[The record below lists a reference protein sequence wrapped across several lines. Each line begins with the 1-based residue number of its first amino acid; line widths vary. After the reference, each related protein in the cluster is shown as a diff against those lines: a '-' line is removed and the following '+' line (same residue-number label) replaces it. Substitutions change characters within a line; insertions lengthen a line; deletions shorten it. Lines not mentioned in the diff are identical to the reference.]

1 MRSNLFLLPIFLFTP
16 LLYAQDN
23 KLADLV
29 ELVETRH
36 EIPKIKASGPYN
48 VKDKTG
54 DIELSEY
61 AGYSGLIV
69 ANGGL
74 KPNENS
80 YFTKKHG
87 FKVNITLSEEDSWS
101 ALNSGRLGVSAH
113 TVDVVAALGKQFDI
127 LVPALIGYSRG
138 ADGIVVTKDIKK
150 LNDLKGKVLTTS
162 QFSESE
168 FFLRYLAG
176 EAGLKVS
183 LLDDIT
189 QKPNPDTVNLVF
201 CADAFAAG
209 DLFIKETKTGK
220 KRLSGCIT
228 WEPKTSEVVEKL
240 DGKCSILTT
249 NKNLLIIADI
259 LIVNKH
265 FSEKNPEMIKGLV
278 EGVIY
283 GNTLLRDEPA
293 KHLDVVAKA
302 FDWTIDETKVE
313 LDKVHLANLPENKAF
328 FSGTLS
334 SAGSFN
340 YIYETSRLVY
350 GNKLIGQPHES
361 DKIILDKHISEIDKS
376 GIFKGQLTG
385 IEPKRIK
392 LDAAEASE
400 EDAILSKDLQFKF
413 KANKSELDMLVEEN
427 KNAVESIKNL
437 LTVSPGS
444 RIVLR
449 GHADGSN
456 LEEHRKHG
464 GEAAVRD
471 AILTLKELSKS
482 RCSELK
488 RVLTEKYNI
497 DEFRIS
503 IFPVG
508 PDEPTGKGPIA
519 DRRVE
524 VKWLMTE

>member
-1 MRSNLFLLPIFLFTP
+1 M
-16 LLYAQDN
+16 
-23 KLADLV
+23 
-29 ELVETRH
+29 
-36 EIPKIKASGPYN
+36 
-48 VKDKTG
+48 
-54 DIELSEY
+54 
-61 AGYSGLIV
+61 
-69 ANGGL
+69 
-74 KPNENS
+74 
-80 YFTKKHG
+80 
-87 FKVNITLSEEDSWS
+87 
-101 ALNSGRLGVSAH
+101 
-113 TVDVVAALGKQFDI
+113 
-127 LVPALIGYSRG
+127 
-138 ADGIVVTKDIKK
+138 
-150 LNDLKGKVLTTS
+150 
-162 QFSESE
+162 
-168 FFLRYLAG
+168 
-176 EAGLKVS
+176 
-183 LLDDIT
+183 
-189 QKPNPDTVNLVF
+189 
-201 CADAFAAG
+201 
-209 DLFIKETKTGK
+209 
-220 KRLSGCIT
+220 
-228 WEPKTSEVVEKL
+228 
-240 DGKCSILTT
+240 
-249 NKNLLIIADI
+249 
-259 LIVNKH
+259 
-265 FSEKNPEMIKGLV
+265 
-278 EGVIY
+278 
-283 GNTLLRDEPA
+283 
-293 KHLDVVAKA
+293 
-302 FDWTIDETKVE
+302 
-313 LDKVHLANLPENKAF
+313 HLANLPENKAF

-482 RCSELK
+482 RGSELK
-488 RVLTEKYNI
+488 RVLTETYNI